1 MKVKIRWLFTLIL
14 LVAFAFN
21 LQAPL
26 QGVHTIRQ
34 SDTTFASYSYCIEKT
49 EFLKPKV
56 AHRGATSGTAIGE
69 FPLYSYLMSLPC
81 QLRGSWSELD
91 PKFLILLLWI
101 LNMMVWLA
109 WAKIYLKPHEPSAF
123 GVLLGFSTFSLL
135 FMTIAL
141 PDNLGFFL
149 IGLAAFL
156 HQRFPQK
163 KISIL
168 TSLLFILA
176 FAIRPYLIPLI
187 LLVHRRWLWMLL
199 TTFGCLL
206 VYVLWYK
213 FWVQQ
218 SELNY
223 YYLAIPPI
231 SEIFATFPNYAVPLF
246 KTILREWFQFVF
258 IFLLVWK
265 WRSLK
270 ALEVFGVFGSLA
282 LVILVRGEHLV
293 IHSYYLWAAA
303 VFTFLCL
310 FRALMTLSKKQQ
322 AVALI
327 GYGIIGFAQTQH
339 EFHRQAFFKAQE
351 VQNILQT
358 EKIPAD
364 AKIAVYVGDG
374 SCSTQYL
381 YWMKHFG
388 WCFYEKDFKGPDHCP
403 KGADYYFKYD
413 MDLPILKP
421 CESVPTDKP
430 TDK

>member
-1 MKVKIRWLFTLIL
+1 MKIWWLFTFIL
-14 LVAFAFN
+14 LAAFAFN
-21 LQAPL
+21 ADAPL

-34 SDTTFASYSYCIEKT
+34 SDTTFAAYSYCVENT
-49 EFLKPKV
+49 PFLKPKV

-69 FPLYSYLMSLPC
+69 FPIYSYVMSLPC

-101 LNMMVWLA
+101 LNLSIWWG
-109 WAKIYLKPHEPSAF
+109 WAKIYLRPSDPSAF
-123 GVLLGFSTFSLL
+123 AVLLGFSTFSLL

-141 PDNLGFFL
+141 PDNLAFFL

-163 KISIL
+163 RISFF

-176 FAIRPYLIPLI
+176 FAIRPYLIPLM
-187 LLVHRRWLWMLL
+187 LLVHRRFLWMCL
-199 TTFGCLL
+199 TTIGCLV

-213 FWVQQ
+213 IWVQQ

-231 SEIFATFPNYAVPLF
+231 SEMIETFPHYAVLLL
-246 KTILREWFQFVF
+246 KTVLREWFQDIF
-258 IFLLVWK
+258 IFLVIWK

-270 ALEVFGVFGSLA
+270 RLEVFGVFGSLA
-282 LVILVRGEHLV
+282 LVIIVRGEHSIV
-293 IHSYYLWAAA
+293 HSYYLWAAA
-303 VFTFLCL
+303 VFAALCL
-310 FRALMTLSKKQQ
+310 FRALMTLNKKQQ
-322 AVALI
+322 TVALLFYGAI
-327 GYGIIGFAQTQH
+327 GIANTQH
-339 EFHRQAFFKAQE
+339 EYHRQAHFRYEQLKALVE
-351 VQNILQT
+351 T
-358 EKIPAD
+358 EKVPLA

-381 YWMKHFG
+381 YWMKHYG
-388 WCFYEKDFKGPDHCP
+388 WCFYEKTFQGPKHCP
-403 KGADYYFKYD
+403 AGADYYFKYE
-413 MDLPILKP
+413 LETPILKP
-421 CESVPTDKP
+421 CESTPTDKP